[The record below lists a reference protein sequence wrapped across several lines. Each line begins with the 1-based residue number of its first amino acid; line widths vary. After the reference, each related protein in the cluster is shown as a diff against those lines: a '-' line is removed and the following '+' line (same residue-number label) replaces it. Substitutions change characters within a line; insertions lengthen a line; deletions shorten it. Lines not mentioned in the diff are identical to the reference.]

1 MKLGESLRISWR
13 AITGHKLRSTL
24 TAVGIIIGVGA
35 VITFMVLGGGFKADL
50 LVGVQSEESS
60 TIQVVTQ
67 TGPFDEQ
74 IVTSSVY
81 TEHDVEVVEAIDGV
95 EWVAPEAFMPAT
107 QLDDGNETVTGGVGG
122 TGIFAVSGS
131 EPERFDIDVFEMV
144 EGDPFSAPNEAVVN
158 TQLSELFAGNLTVG
172 DTLNVSLIGD
182 GKKTFTVSGI
192 VENDVFPG
200 TPPRITIPLDPHYNV
215 TVETARGEQ
224 RAFSGLLLNAESLD
238 RTETVRNRVDEY
250 FRTESDAR
258 ELKQEDHTIAVQTVE
273 DAIDQFTDIIN
284 ELALFLGGIA
294 AIALVV
300 GSIGIANIMIVSVTE
315 RTREIGVMKAVG
327 ARERDILQL
336 FLVEALVLG
345 LIGAIGGVV
354 AGLAAGFLAVTIM
367 GWPMHF
373 PVDWMLVAV
382 AVGIVASVFSGL
394 YPAWRAARVDPI
406 EALRRE

>member
-24 TAVGIIIGVGA
+24 TALGIIIGVGA

-50 LVGVQSEESS
+50 LVGIESEESS

-67 TGPFDEQ
+67 TGAFNER
-74 IVTSSVY
+74 IVASNIY
-81 TEHDVEVVEAIDGV
+81 TEHDVEQIERIDGV
-95 EWVAPEAFMPAT
+95 EWVAPEALMPAT
-107 QLDDGNETVTGGVGG
+107 QLTVGNETVTGGIGG
-122 TGIFAVSGS
+122 SGIFAVSGS
-131 EPERFDIDVFEMV
+131 EPERFDINVFEMV
-144 EGDPFSAPNEAVVN
+144 EGEPFAEENEAVVN
-158 TQLSELFAGNLTVG
+158 RQLTELFESNVTVGENLTVG
-172 DTLNVSLIGD
+172 LVGD
-182 GKKTFTVSGI
+182 SPETFTVSGI
-192 VENDVFPG
+192 VDDNVFPG
-200 TPPRITIPLDPHYNV
+200 VPPRVIVPVDPHYDI
-215 TVETARGEQ
+215 TVDTPRGEQ
-224 RAFSGLLLNAESLD
+224 RAFTGLLLSAENLD
-238 RTETVRNRVDEY
+238 RTASVRNNVDAY
-250 FRTESDAR
+250 LQGESDAIT
-258 ELKQEDHTIAVQTVE
+258 LKQEDHSIAVQTVE

-315 RTREIGVMKAVG
+315 RTAEIGVMKAIG
-327 ARERDILQL
+327 ARERDIMQL
-336 FLVEALVLG
+336 FLIEALVLG
-345 LIGAIGGVV
+345 VIGALGGVV
-354 AGLAAGFLAVTIM
+354 AGLASGFLAVTLM

-382 AVGIVASVFSGL
+382 AVGILASIGSGL

>member
-13 AITGHKLRSTL
+13 ALTGHKIRSTL
-24 TAVGIIIGVGA
+24 TAVGIVIGVGA

-50 LVGVQSEESS
+50 LVGFQSEESS
-60 TIQVVTQ
+60 TVQVVTQ

-81 TEHDVEVVEAIDGV
+81 TEHDVEQVEQIDGV

-107 QLDDGNETVTGGVGG
+107 QIDNGNETVTGGVGS

-144 EGDPFSAPNEAVVN
+144 RGEPFDQPDEAVVN
-158 TQLSELFAGNLTVG
+158 RQMSDLFAGNLTVG
-172 DTLNVSLIGD
+172 DSLNVSLIGN
-182 GKKTFTVSGI
+182 GEKQFTVSGV

-200 TPPRITIPLDPHYNV
+200 TPPRVTIPLDPHYNV
-215 TVETARGEQ
+215 TVQTARGQQ
-224 RAFSGLLLNAESLD
+224 RAFSGLLLNAETLD
-238 RTETVRNRVDEY
+238 RTESVRNRVEAY
-250 FRTESDAR
+250 FREGSDAR
-258 ELKQEDHTIAVQTVE
+258 ELKQDDHTIAVQTVE
-273 DAIDQFTDIIN
+273 DAIEQFTDIIN

-300 GSIGIANIMIVSVTE
+300 GSVGIANIMIVSVTE
-315 RTREIGVMKAVG
+315 RTREIGVMKAIG
-327 ARERDILQL
+327 ARQRDIMQL
-336 FLVEALVLG
+336 FLIEALVLG
-345 LIGAIGGVV
+345 VVGAVGGVLV
-354 AGLAAGFLAVTIM
+354 GLAAGFLAVTMM

-382 AVGIVASVFSGL
+382 AVGIVASVVSGL
-394 YPAWRAARVDPI
+394 YPAWQAARVDPI
-406 EALRRE
+406 EALRQS